1 MLPLNLASTGV
12 LKTEVVLEGP
22 ELWEGEV
29 GELLAGTLEETH
41 VCSQGWLPRAPP
53 PEAGPDHRVEPS
65 AFLPRKGQELTLPDV
80 SETHCQ
86 VRHLKRGEKMVQGKA
101 TDVRMK
107 ANVPWE
113 SVFQP
118 VDRVACEKRG
128 TKSTRIQH

>member
-1 MLPLNLASTGV
+1 M

-41 VCSQGWLPRAPP
+41 ICSQGWLPRDPP
-53 PEAGPDHRVEPS
+53 PEEGPAGADHRVEPS
-65 AFLPRKGQELTLPDV
+65 AFLPRKGQELTLPDA
-80 SETHCQ
+80 SETHL
-86 VRHLKRGEKMVQGKA
+86 VGPTARSATLKEGKKMVQGKA